1 MSPVPVILIAALLLG
16 LVMHGSLANFERMRL
31 HWWGLAVIG
40 LALQT
45 SPIPTLPGLSTRGS
59 GAVILIT
66 SYVSLLV
73 FLFLNRRIPAMS
85 SMTIGLVLNTVVV
98 GANAGMPVSAA
109 AIRAA
114 GSDVSRETLELAS
127 GPKHHLLSG
136 ADRVTPLADVIPIP
150 QPFGV
155 VVSIGDVLLYGGMAV
170 FAFRVTRGRSRANPR
185 PLALWFPTYRG
196 KHAPDHWRLSA
207 RTRGDPNSA
216 AGQSGSAP

>member
-1 MSPVPVILIAALLLG
+1 MSPVPVVLIAALLLG
-16 LVMHGSLANFERMRL
+16 LVAHGSLANFERMRL

-40 LALQT
+40 LALQS
-45 SPIPTLPGLSTRGS
+45 SPIPTLPGLSARGS

-66 SYVSLLV
+66 SYVSLLF
-73 FLFLNRRIPAMS
+73 FLFLNRRIPAIS
-85 SMTIGLVLNTVVV
+85 TMTIGLVLNTVVV

-114 GSDVSRETLELAS
+114 GSDVSQSLELAS
-127 GPKHHLLSG
+127 GQKHHLLSD
-136 ADRVTPLADVIPIP
+136 ADRLTPLADVIPIP

-155 VVSIGDVLLYGGMAV
+155 VVSIGDVLLYGGMAL
-170 FAFRVTRGRSRANPR
+170 FAFQVTRGRSRANPR
-185 PLALWFPTYRG
+185 PLALWFPTHRG

-207 RTRGDPNSA
+207 RTRADPNSA